1 MADPK
6 RPLSASQLSTWLAC
20 GRKYAFR
27 YAYKLTP
34 EHRPAA
40 LAFGSAVHSALEALH
55 LARLDGDQTTDPTRF
70 VRIFR
75 ADWQSEVDTHLSF
88 KEGDS
93 AEQLKT
99 LGEQLVAAYVQ
110 WLGDRPILAAEQP
123 FELELVDPETG
134 EFSGERMRGY
144 FDVIFHDDV
153 VVEVKTA
160 ARRFDEGTLARKLQ
174 FSAYAYAWR
183 LMRGRDPT
191 VLVVS
196 LLKQKRPDVVESI
209 APRTKGDDAFFFHL
223 ALEVA
228 SAIDQRA
235 FPPNPGF
242 MCGDCEYA
250 KACRRYRGPD
260 HPELIYQPF
269 LAQNGLTTVGAILP
283 KVLEDARRAQP
294 RT

>member
-1 MADPK
+1 MRAPK
-6 RPLSASQLSTWLAC
+6 RSLSASQLSTWLAC

-27 YAYKLTP
+27 YAYRLPP

-40 LAFGSAVHSALEALH
+40 LAFGSAVHSALEVLH
-55 LARLDGDQTTDPTRF
+55 LARLDGEATTDPTRF

-75 ADWQSEVDTHLSF
+75 ADWQVEVDTKLSF

-93 AEQLKT
+93 AEHLKA
-99 LGEQLVAAYVQ
+99 LGEQLVAAYMQ
-110 WLGDRPILAAEQP
+110 WLGDRPIVAAEQP
-123 FELELVDPETG
+123 FEIDLVDPETG
-134 EFSGERMRGY
+134 EVSGERMRGY
-144 FDVIFHDDV
+144 FDVIFPNDI

-183 LMRGRDPT
+183 LMYGRDPT

-196 LLKQKRPDVVESI
+196 LLKQKRPDVVESV
-209 APRTKGDDAFFFHL
+209 ALRTKEDDAFFFHL

-228 SAIDQRA
+228 DAIDHGC

-250 KACRRYRGPD
+250 KACKRFRGAD
-260 HPELIYQPF
+260 QPELLREQP
-269 LAQNGLTTVGAILP
+269 A
-283 KVLEDARRAQP
+283 KVPEMATIGSLMPEIFAGIRQAAAR
-294 RT
+294 

>member
-1 MADPK
+1 MAAAK

-27 YAYKLTP
+27 YAYRLSP

-55 LARLDGDQTTDPTRF
+55 LVRLDGDQTTDPTQF
-70 VRIFR
+70 VRVFR
-75 ADWQSEVDTHLSF
+75 ADWQAEVDTQLSF

-93 AEQLKT
+93 PEHLRA
-99 LGEQLVAAYVQ
+99 LGEQLVAAYMH
-110 WLGDRPILAAEQP
+110 WLADRPIVAAEQP
-123 FELELVDPETG
+123 FEIDLIDPETG
-134 EFSGERMRGY
+134 EVSGERMRGY
-144 FDVIFHDDV
+144 FDVIFPDDV

-160 ARRFDEGTLARKLQ
+160 ARRFDEGTIARKIQ

-183 LMRGRDPT
+183 QMRGRDPT

-209 APRTKGDDAFFFHL
+209 ALRTKEDDAFFFHL
-223 ALEVA
+223 ALDVA
-228 SAIDQRA
+228 DAIDQRC

-242 MCGDCEYA
+242 MCSDCEYG
-250 KACRRYRGPD
+250 KACKRFRGAD
-260 HPELIYQPF
+260 QPELLRVPPAKIAGMVTIGSLIPQIF
-269 LAQNGLTTVGAILP
+269 A
-283 KVLEDARRAQP
+283 EARQSAVR
-294 RT
+294 